1 MAVLPFKK
9 NNPGCPCCGPAEN
22 PPGGPNCPCACY
34 AFEDN
39 AEDSVSSLDLTSTAA
54 SYSTGHLDKASKHTG
69 TQYHEHDDNACFNL
83 GPDGINVWFWLK
95 SDYFAPYDWGPPVS
109 EGEVLVQP
117 EGVVTK
123 GTWENLGSAARDF
136 DGEWGIFWDTTTAH
150 SNYNGNIFF
159 VVGNGLGGLYDGNA
173 VSRTPWEKESEPE
186 NWEFFFFWASIAEG
200 KVYGIK
206 WSDPDE
212 AISGETEEA
221 SLTGTQT
228 LTSGKNLF
236 IGNNDGF
243 AKLGEQTYDS
253 VPRPWLIDNVGFCK
267 DIGTKAEMEERAE
280 NLWNDVDGRAC
291 NHAGFGSGG
300 CCA

>member
-9 NNPGCPCCGPAEN
+9 NNPGCPCCGQPE
-22 PPGGPNCPCACY
+22 CPCACY
-34 AFEDN
+34 AFDDN
-39 AEDSVSSLDLTSTAA
+39 AEDSSISNLHLTSTAA

-95 SDYFAPYDWGPPVS
+95 SDYVAPYGWGPPVG
-109 EGEVLVQP
+109 EGEGTIQP

-123 GTWENLGSAARDF
+123 GSWENLGSDQRDF
-136 DGEWGIFWDTTTAH
+136 DGEWGIFWDETTAH
-150 SNYNGNIFF
+150 DDYNGNIFF
-159 VVGNGLGGLYDGNA
+159 VVGNGLGGLFDGNA

-206 WSDPDE
+206 WSEYDDIVSGNTDE
-212 AISGETEEA
+212 AN
-221 SLTGTQT
+221 LTGTQT
-228 LTSGKNLF
+228 LTSDKKLF

-280 NLWNDVDGRAC
+280 NLWNDGDGREC
-291 NHAGFGSGG
+291 NHAGFESGG

>member
-34 AFEDN
+34 AFDDN
-39 AEDSVSSLDLTSTAA
+39 AEDSSISNLHLTSTGA
-54 SYSTGHLDKASKHTG
+54 SPTDYTTGKLDKAFKHTG
-69 TQYHEHDDNACFNL
+69 SQYHEHADNACFNL
-83 GPDGINVWFWLK
+83 SGGINVWFWLK
-95 SDYFAPYDWGPPVS
+95 SDYAAPYNWGPPVPDD
-109 EGEVLVQP
+109 EVTIQP

-123 GTWENLGSAARDF
+123 GSWENLGSDQRDF
-136 DGEWGIFWDTTTAH
+136 LGEWGIFWDETSEQPTL
-150 SNYNGNIFF
+150 NGNIFF
-159 VVGNGLGGLYDGNA
+159 VVGNGTGDLYDGNA
-173 VSRTPWEKESEPE
+173 VARAPTEEK
-186 NWEFFFFWASIAEG
+186 WEFYFFWASIAEG
-200 KVYGIK
+200 KIYGIK
-206 WSDPDE
+206 WGGDDE
-212 AISGETEEA
+212 EVSGVTVEA
-221 SLTGTQT
+221 NLTGTQT
-228 LTSGKNLF
+228 LTSGEKLF

-280 NLWNDVDGRAC
+280 NLYNSGDGRAC
-291 NHAGFGSGG
+291 NHAGFEGGG